1 MYLKNVYGHDIQVH
15 APESHDVSRVFYT
28 ANVKISHQS
37 VFVIYLWHR
46 LLTYS

>member
-1 MYLKNVYGHDIQVH
+1 MQAHAPKSHDI
-15 APESHDVSRVFYT
+15 SRVFRT

-37 VFVIYLWHR
+37 AFVIYLWHR